1 MIIVDTN
8 VIAYL
13 YLPTSYT
20 PAAEKLLIQEPV
32 WGAPYLWRSELRNV
46 IALYLR
52 KKMLSFDQ
60 AIQIQTEAELLML
73 EKEFEVNSSDLLSL
87 VKDST
92 CSAYDC
98 EFVALAKNL
107 NATLVTIDN
116 KILSEFPSTA
126 KSIEQFLQES
136 QPGQAGTKKV

>member
-13 YLPTSYT
+13 YLPTRYS
-20 PAAEKLLIQEPV
+20 PDAEKLLVQEPV

-52 KKMLSFDQ
+52 KKLVSFKQ
-60 AIQIQTEAELLML
+60 AIQIQTEAEFLMA
-73 EKEFEVNSSDLLSL
+73 ENEFEVKSSDILSL
-87 VKDST
+87 AKDST

-98 EFVALAKNL
+98 EYVALAKNVGS
-107 NATLVTIDN
+107 ALVTTD
-116 KILSEFPSTA
+116 KQILSQFPSIAT
-126 KSIEQFLQES
+126 SFQQFLKES
-136 QPGQAGTKKV
+136 

>member
-13 YLPTSYT
+13 YFPTSYT
-20 PAAEKLLIQEPV
+20 PDAEKLLIQEPV

-52 KKMLSFDQ
+52 KKIVSFEQ
-60 AIQIQTEAELLML
+60 AVQIQAEAELLL
-73 EKEFEVNSSDLLSL
+73 SENEFVVKSSDVLSL
-87 VKDST
+87 VKDSN

-98 EFVALAKNL
+98 EFVALAKNFKS
-107 NATLVTIDN
+107 TLVTTDK
-116 KILSEFPSTA
+116 KILSEFQSTA
-126 KSIEQFLQES
+126 KSLQ
-136 QPGQAGTKKV
+136 QILKKS

>member
-20 PAAEKLLIQEPV
+20 SDAEKLLIQEPV

-46 IALYLR
+46 ISLYLR
-52 KKMLSFDQ
+52 KKIVSFEQ
-60 AIQIQTEAELLML
+60 AVQIQAEAQLLMS
-73 EKEFEVNSSDLLSL
+73 ENEFVVKSSDVLSL
-87 VKDST
+87 VKDSN

-98 EFVALAKNL
+98 EFVALAKNFKS
-107 NATLVTIDN
+107 ALVTTDE

-126 KSIEQFLQES
+126 KSFQQIL
-136 QPGQAGTKKV
+136 KKS

>member
-8 VIAYL
+8 IIAYL
-13 YLPTSYT
+13 YLQNRYT
-20 PAAEKLLIQEPV
+20 PAAENLLIQEPV
-32 WGAPYLWRSELRNV
+32 WNAPYLWRSELRNV
-46 IALYLR
+46 LALYLR
-52 KKMLSFDQ
+52 KKMLSFYQ
-60 AIQIQTEAELLML
+60 AIQIQTEAEMLMS
-73 EKEFEVNSSDLLSL
+73 ENEFVVNSSDILSL

-107 NATLVTIDN
+107 NCTLVTVDK

-126 KSIEQFLQES
+126 KPLSQFMQES
-136 QPGQAGTKKV
+136 